1 MGGGKCQARVPSPQ
15 SLPVGGLHPWSLGSL
30 GPGPQWAFSRSPGH
44 RLLRG
49 WPHSPYPAGPPASLA
64 CLSPDQP
71 WRLGRGLRGFAR
83 RPRDC
88 ALLKRQYRLPEQ
100 GFSVLGSAGALCE
113 GGHSLCP
120 RPDGFPRCPRPSLR
134 SGLPR
139 PPAETGGG
147 GVGGQGSHPRAAAP
161 VGVFSRGTTRISG
174 SLSCGPW
181 GAPCLC
187 LPSLGTWG
195 AEPR

>member
-120 RPDGFPRCPRPSLR
+120 RPDGFPRPLHNREVERSLR
-134 SGLPR
+134 GSPR
-139 PPAETGGG
+139 EEPWSDLLGQLR
-147 GVGGQGSHPRAAAP
+147 VGWG
-161 VGVFSRGTTRISG
+161 
-174 SLSCGPW
+174 GPW
-181 GAPCLC
+181 VH
-187 LPSLGTWG
+187 PSPTFHGLKDNDKISF
-195 AEPR
+195 EKKESL